1 MTDSPSFREIAEES
15 VMQEEATPETSV
27 EQVQTEQ
34 PETTQEEVFAE
45 KGELAGRTPEQLE
58 EIHKN
63 WQRSYTEKRQKE
75 THQLK
80 ELQAELE
87 MLRNQ
92 PQAPVVPQDTSVQER
107 AEEAQQALDVGQ
119 MTVSQYTDY
128 MRALAIE
135 EARNAARDE
144 FQTQVTTQREETLA
158 ETALEQFQT
167 ADTRLST
174 FSPEFNESFRD
185 EVQRELA
192 DVLDEHLET
201 TGSYKGFDTAT
212 VTKQIVE
219 RRDQELDDIIKKRT
233 IDSTKAAQMREAK
246 AKKSQV
252 RGSTSNG
259 QPVGGNSF
267 RDILNETLDGAA

>member
-15 VMQEEATPETSV
+15 VMQEEETPETSV
-27 EQVQTEQ
+27 AQVQTEQ

-92 PQAPVVPQDTSVQER
+92 PQAPSVPQDTSVQER

-128 MRALAIE
+128 MRDLAIE

-158 ETALEQFQT
+158 ETALDKFQT

>member
-92 PQAPVVPQDTSVQER
+92 PQAPSVPQDTSVQER

-158 ETALEQFQT
+158 ETALDKFQT

>member
-1 MTDSPSFREIAEES
+1 
-15 VMQEEATPETSV
+15 
-27 EQVQTEQ
+27 
-34 PETTQEEVFAE
+34 
-45 KGELAGRTPEQLE
+45 
-58 EIHKN
+58 
-63 WQRSYTEKRQKE
+63 
-75 THQLK
+75 
-80 ELQAELE
+80 
-87 MLRNQ
+87 
-92 PQAPVVPQDTSVQER
+92 
-107 AEEAQQALDVGQ
+107 
-119 MTVSQYTDY
+119 
-128 MRALAIE
+128 
-135 EARNAARDE
+135 
-144 FQTQVTTQREETLA
+144 
-158 ETALEQFQT
+158 
-167 ADTRLST
+167 
-174 FSPEFNESFRD
+174 
-185 EVQRELA
+185 LA